1 MLPNTTE
8 RVVLII
14 DSSAEVDAARVQWLT
29 AAGFQVEVARDA
41 GQALAVLRARAIVA
55 VVLVTAVLD
64 ASAAALTHSLKREPQ
79 GSALAVI
86 VLARASSAE
95 ERLLLLQAG
104 AEEVLTG
111 PVEGQELCVRL
122 QNLLRLSAARAPT
135 PAASTQPPARWPA
148 QQTQAEPLAQGVLHA
163 AIITDAPDI
172 VCVLDSSGTL
182 KLLNRTI
189 SGRSVDEVLGRCAY
203 DVLLEP
209 AAAALKRTVSRAL
222 LSDDLVCCDADFVDA
237 LGAPARYSLRARR
250 VRAVPDRVVVFAN
263 DITSTRRS
271 ELTDPDRLQQ
281 LDQSRERSLQ
291 GQKMEAIGRL
301 AGGVAHDFNNLLTSI
316 ICFTRFVADELDD
329 ADPRRHDL
337 SEVLRAADSAS
348 RLTNQLLAF
357 SRGRA
362 AAPSAFGVNTTLGTV
377 DRLLRRTLGEQIEL
391 VMVPSDVPLS
401 VFMDPGHFEQLIL
414 NLILNAR
421 DAMPDG
427 GTATLAVEK
436 RLVTGER
443 GLVDSAVDGA
453 VDGEYVVITV
463 TDTGV
468 GMNSSIAAQVFEPFF
483 TTKGDKGTGL
493 GLATCYAIVREA
505 GGKITVESG
514 EGAGSTFRVF
524 LPSVDESQKIDPRR
538 SASLP
543 PFAFT
548 GTVLIVE
555 DQPMLARTIARTLSA
570 AGLAI
575 EQARSAE
582 DALAMRATRSDRVQ
596 LLVADVV
603 LPGMSGV
610 RLAERLREHQP
621 DLRVLFVSGYSPDS
635 AEAEM
640 HLDAR
645 TAFLAKPFNNKQL
658 LMRAAALLAPAAAT
672 AS

>member
-14 DSSAEVDAARVQWLT
+14 DSSAEVDTPRVQWLT

-148 QQTQAEPLAQGVLHA
+148 QQTQAEPLAQGILHA

-172 VCVLDSSGTL
+172 VCVLDSTGTV

-203 DVLLEP
+203 DVLPEP
-209 AAAALKRTVSRAL
+209 AAASLKDAVSRAL
-222 LSDDLVCCDADFVDA
+222 LSDELVCCDADFVDA

-250 VRAVPDRVVVFAN
+250 VCAVPDRVVVFAN
-263 DITSTRRS
+263 DITSARRR

-329 ADPRRHDL
+329 ADPRRQDL

-357 SRGRA
+357 STGRA
-362 AAPSAFGVNTTLGTV
+362 AAPSAFGVNPTLGTV

-391 VMVPSDVPLS
+391 VMVPSDVALS

-436 RLVTGER
+436 RLVTGES
-443 GLVDSAVDGA
+443 GLL
-453 VDGEYVVITV
+453 DGEYVVITV

-468 GMNSSIAAQVFEPFF
+468 GMNSSTAAQVFEPFF

-505 GGKITVESG
+505 GGKITVQSG

-524 LPSVDESQKIDPRR
+524 LPSVHESQKIDPRR

-555 DQPMLARTIARTLSA
+555 DQPMLARTMARTLSA

-658 LMRAAALLAPAAAT
+658 LMRAATLLAPAAAT
-672 AS
+672 TS